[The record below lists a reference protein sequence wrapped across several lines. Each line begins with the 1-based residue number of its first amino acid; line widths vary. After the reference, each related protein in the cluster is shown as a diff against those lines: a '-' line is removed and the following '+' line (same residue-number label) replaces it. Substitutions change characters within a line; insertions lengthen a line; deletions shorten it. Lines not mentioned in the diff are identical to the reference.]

1 MVPVEWGLLGNMEW
15 LSLVVFFIGA
25 GISVAGVLSFY
36 QQSTTVNPHKPEQ
49 ATVLVQSG
57 VFQLSRN
64 PMYLGMLVGLVAF
77 GIYFGN
83 PIGLVVLPIFVGYMN
98 RYQIKPEEKSMHQ
111 QFGGEYQ
118 DYCTQVRRW
127 I

>member
-1 MVPVEWGLLGNMEW
+1 MEDLEW
-15 LSLVVFFIGA
+15 LALVVFFIGA
-25 GISVAGVLSFY
+25 GVSVAGVWSFY
-36 QQSTTVNPHKPEQ
+36 QQSTTVNPQKPEQ

-57 VFQLSRN
+57 VFQFSRN
-64 PMYLGMLVGLVAF
+64 PMYLGMLIGLVAF

-83 PIGLVVLPIFVGYMN
+83 PLSFVVLPMFVGYMN
-98 RYQIKPEEKSMHQ
+98 RYQIKPEEKSMRQ